1 MQFDVFIWVSFAS
14 IVEFVFYVSLMS
26 GSMLD
31 KQQMVG
37 QSLNAECI
45 YLFIYL
51 QTQQINQMPFIM
63 IGRTLD

>member
-37 QSLNAECI
+37 
-45 YLFIYL
+45 
-51 QTQQINQMPFIM
+51 
-63 IGRTLD
+63 

>member
-31 KQQMVG
+31 KQQKVG

-45 YLFIYL
+45 YLFICKH
-51 QTQQINQMPFIM
+51 N
-63 IGRTLD
+63 R